1 MIKEDSARISISGS
15 SFGQL
20 FSKQGWRTPRVEK
33 LATSEDSKTNV
44 RDEFPFYDSDGWGMY
59 ELRVRTT
66 LLIPFKVFYYS
77 VSRQFNLF
85 TLHNPFLETFYIPK
99 IRND

>member
-1 MIKEDSARISISGS
+1 M
-15 SFGQL
+15 
-20 FSKQGWRTPRVEK
+20 SKSLRRQQ
-33 LATSEDSKTNV
+33 EDSKTNV

-77 VSRQFNLF
+77 VPRQFNLF